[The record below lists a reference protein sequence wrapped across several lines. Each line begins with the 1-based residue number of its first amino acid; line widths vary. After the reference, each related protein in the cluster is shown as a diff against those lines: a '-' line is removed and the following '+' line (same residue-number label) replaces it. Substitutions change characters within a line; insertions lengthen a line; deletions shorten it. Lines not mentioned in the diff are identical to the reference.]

1 MAKAKIIDETVV
13 DTTAN
18 TEETVT
24 DGTIMVDGVEMTEA
38 ELEALTA
45 AEGTVTETETLTTIT
60 EPEVVTPLE
69 PVLETE
75 ITPLVDSEPTT
86 ETISTLPDIGSTVA
100 GVVEEATFT
109 GGESMETLGGVSGT
123 VITEQI
129 ETPGTTINAPIVKEE
144 ITEPFNLGGITF
156 SQDVAPVEV
165 IDIPAVVK
173 DDTLTLKEKLETI
186 SKGLTGAQKI
196 VWNSMIALDAVCGMY
211 GAHEPTVNSEQRYF
225 ARHFIAL
232 NDLTED
238 EFTTFMSYLRWG
250 FKKLS
255 DAELAKE
262 EGRFVFLNGTTGIDP
277 MNSLIFCH
285 DKDESEIN
293 TFVILMTIFDTQK
306 DLKESGTT
314 KKSDLSRLNP
324 NHNISEDLLSKL
336 NKFYS

>member
-75 ITPLVDSEPTT
+75 ITPLVDSEPNT
-86 ETISTLPDIGSTVA
+86 ETISTLSAIDSTDDSI
-100 GVVEEATFT
+100 VEEAP
-109 GGESMETLGGVSGT
+109 LIGGVPGT
-123 VITEQI
+123 VVTEQL
-129 ETPGTTINAPIVKEE
+129 ETIDNTINAPLVKEE
-144 ITEPFNLGGITF
+144 ITEPFTLGGITF

-336 NKFYS
+336 NKFYA

>member
-1 MAKAKIIDETVV
+1 MAKAKTIDEAVV

-18 TEETVT
+18 
-24 DGTIMVDGVEMTEA
+24 GTIMVDGVEMTEA

-45 AEGTVTETETLTTIT
+45 AESTVTETETLTTIT

-86 ETISTLPDIGSTVA
+86 ETISTLSAIDSTDDSI
-100 GVVEEATFT
+100 VEEAP
-109 GGESMETLGGVSGT
+109 LIGGVSGT
-123 VITEQI
+123 VVTEQL
-129 ETPGTTINAPIVKEE
+129 ETIGTTINAPLVEEE
-144 ITEPFNLGGITF
+144 ITEPFTLGGITF

-336 NKFYS
+336 NKFYA

>member
-1 MAKAKIIDETVV
+1 MAKAKIID
-13 DTTAN
+13 
-18 TEETVT
+18 ETVT
-24 DGTIMVDGVEMTEA
+24 DGTIMVDGVEMTES

-45 AEGTVTETETLTTIT
+45 AEGTVTEPETITTIT

-69 PVLETE
+69 PLIETE

-86 ETISTLPDIGSTVA
+86 ETISTLP
-100 GVVEEATFT
+100 VEEVIATIS
-109 GGESMETLGGVSGT
+109 ESTETLIGGVPGT
-123 VITEQI
+123 VVTEQI
-129 ETPGTTINAPIVKEE
+129 ETIGTTINAPIVEEE
-144 ITEPFNLGGITF
+144 ITEPFTLGGITF
-156 SQDVAPVEV
+156 SQDAAPVEV

-186 SKGLTGAQKI
+186 SKGLTGTQKI

-232 NDLTED
+232 NDLIED

-255 DAELAKE
+255 DAELAKG

-336 NKFYS
+336 NKFYA

>member
-75 ITPLVDSEPTT
+75 ITPLVDSEPNT
-86 ETISTLPDIGSTVA
+86 ETI
-100 GVVEEATFT
+100 
-109 GGESMETLGGVSGT
+109 
-123 VITEQI
+123 
-129 ETPGTTINAPIVKEE
+129 GTTINAPIVKEE
-144 ITEPFNLGGITF
+144 ITEPFTLGGITF

-336 NKFYS
+336 NKFYA

>member
-69 PVLETE
+69 SVLETE

-86 ETISTLPDIGSTVA
+86 ETI
-100 GVVEEATFT
+100 
-109 GGESMETLGGVSGT
+109 
-123 VITEQI
+123 
-129 ETPGTTINAPIVKEE
+129 GTTINAPLVEEE
-144 ITEPFNLGGITF
+144 ITEPFTLGGITF

-196 VWNSMIALDAVCGMY
+196 VWNSMIALDAVCGLY
-211 GAHEPTVNSEQRYF
+211 GPHEPTVNSEQRYF

-336 NKFYS
+336 NKFYA

>member
-75 ITPLVDSEPTT
+75 ITPLVDSEPNT
-86 ETISTLPDIGSTVA
+86 ETI
-100 GVVEEATFT
+100 
-109 GGESMETLGGVSGT
+109 
-123 VITEQI
+123 
-129 ETPGTTINAPIVKEE
+129 GTTINAPIVKEE
-144 ITEPFNLGGITF
+144 ITEPFTLGGITF

-324 NHNISEDLLSKL
+324 NHNISEELLSKL
-336 NKFYS
+336 NKFYA

>member
-45 AEGTVTETETLTTIT
+45 AESRVTETETLTTIT

-75 ITPLVDSEPTT
+75 ITPLVDSEPNT
-86 ETISTLPDIGSTVA
+86 ETI
-100 GVVEEATFT
+100 
-109 GGESMETLGGVSGT
+109 
-123 VITEQI
+123 
-129 ETPGTTINAPIVKEE
+129 GTTINAPLVEEE
-144 ITEPFNLGGITF
+144 ITEPFTLGGITF

-336 NKFYS
+336 NKFYA

>member
-75 ITPLVDSEPTT
+75 ITPLVE
-86 ETISTLPDIGSTVA
+86 
-100 GVVEEATFT
+100 
-109 GGESMETLGGVSGT
+109 
-123 VITEQI
+123 
-129 ETPGTTINAPIVKEE
+129 EE
-144 ITEPFNLGGITF
+144 ITEPFTLGGITF

-225 ARHFIAL
+225 ARHFVTL

-336 NKFYS
+336 NKFYA

>member
-86 ETISTLPDIGSTVA
+86 ETISTLPAEEVIATISEST
-100 GVVEEATFT
+100 
-109 GGESMETLGGVSGT
+109 ETLGGVPGT

-129 ETPGTTINAPIVKEE
+129 ETIGTTINAPLVEEE
-144 ITEPFNLGGITF
+144 ITEPFTLGGITF

-225 ARHFIAL
+225 ARHFVTL

-336 NKFYS
+336 NKFYA